1 MLRRLVVLV
10 SLLVAMG
17 ALIAVQPARAAAR
30 GAECQVN
37 GSATISP
44 GLTTAAKAQSVT
56 LSPIKLTNC
65 HIGSAAAAGVPKAI
79 SGSATI
85 TPNPVSSKGSC
96 ASSALK
102 NLTATITWST
112 GTTTTT
118 TFSTTSLTG
127 ETAIQ
132 GKVVSSTDPNLKPG
146 DLTEGDVVFK
156 PTTTAQ
162 NCAKVPVTA
171 VTFTGVIAAGSP
183 K

>member
-1 MLRRLVVLV
+1 MLRRLVVFA
-10 SLLVAMG
+10 SLLLAIG

-30 GAECQVN
+30 GAECQIS

-44 GLTTAAKAQSVT
+44 GLTTAARAQSVT
-56 LSPIKLTNC
+56 LSTIKLTNC
-65 HIGSAAAAGVPKAI
+65 HVGSTAAAGVPKAI
-79 SGSATI
+79 TGSATI
-85 TPNPVSSKGSC
+85 SPNPASGNGSC
-96 ASSALK
+96 ASSSLK

-112 GTTTTT
+112 GTTTTS